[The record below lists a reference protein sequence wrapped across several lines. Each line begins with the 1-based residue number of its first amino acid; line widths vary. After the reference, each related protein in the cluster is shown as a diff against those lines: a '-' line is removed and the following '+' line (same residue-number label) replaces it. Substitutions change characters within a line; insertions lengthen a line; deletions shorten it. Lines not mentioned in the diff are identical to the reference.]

1 MQDVILV
8 SLLFIIFFESC
19 VAYTISSTF
28 PDSMQTGIAA
38 VSDEDEEENDYDAD
52 KDNDQW

>member
-19 VAYTISSTF
+19 VAYTISSNF
-28 PDSMQTGIAA
+28 PDSIQTGVAA
-38 VSDEDEEENDYDAD
+38 VRDEDEEKKNNDDD
-52 KDNDQW
+52 EDNYKR